1 MNDTLCME
9 QGIGIYGV
17 SDNRRGGDRR
27 ASCRLSEKG
36 TCGLALRF
44 WFASCLGGK
53 RDKGVVERDLRFK

>member
-17 SDNRRGGDRR
+17 SDNQEEEGDRR
-27 ASCRLSEKG
+27 ASCMLSEKG

-44 WFASCLGGK
+44 WSASCLGGK
-53 RDKGVVERDLRFK
+53 RATGG